1 MFFARRDNEAIH
13 ELEKENRQ
21 LKERLSDTQ
30 KDLHFAQE
38 ALANAPQED
47 KSQQQNTLN
56 QLWLQSNDSI
66 STVQQDLAR
75 STATLTDSRNEFEQS
90 QAMFDQIMGLLGT
103 TTQTTSTISKDTS
116 EVASAV
122 SNLKNVTEGINGF
135 VSMIQGISEQ
145 TNLLAL
151 NAAIEAARAGEQGR
165 GFAVVADEV
174 RSLAQRSAE
183 ATNEIAALINKVN
196 TEMDN
201 VVGGIDRVGEKS
213 HKVSSNTQDIEQ
225 TTGNLVGLAKK
236 MFGVIDQSTDE
247 AFIQTVKMDH
257 MAWKLEVY
265 KVLLGQ
271 SHSSANDLTSAEQC
285 RLGQWCAGSE
295 GSQKYAGH
303 SAFRGLEAPHAEVH
317 AQGKNAL
324 NAFHRG
330 DLQESLSCAQK
341 MESASH
347 QVSSHLDRLAD
358 SMRRG

>member
-1 MFFARRDNEAIH
+1 MFFGRGKQEALD
-13 ELEKENRQ
+13 ELERENRE
-21 LKERLSDTQ
+21 LKERLSQ
-30 KDLHFAQE
+30 LQQE
-38 ALANAPQED
+38 LSAAEKKAAELP
-47 KSQQQNTLN
+47 KSNNDGQINELS
-56 QLWLQSNDSI
+56 QLWVQSSGALNGI
-66 STVQQDLAR
+66 QQDLAR
-75 STATLTDSRNEFEQS
+75 SAENLTESRTEFEQS

-103 TTQTTSTISKDTS
+103 TTSTTSTISRDTS
-116 EVASAV
+116 EVATAV
-122 SNLKNVTEGINGF
+122 NNLKSVTEGINGF

-201 VVGGIDRVGEKS
+201 VVSGIDRVGEKS
-213 HKVSSNTQDIEQ
+213 HTVSANTQGIEE
-225 TTGNLVGLAKK
+225 TTSNLVALAKR
-236 MFGVIDQSTDE
+236 MFGVIDSSTDD
-247 AFIQTVKMDH
+247 AFVQTVKMDH

-271 SHSSANDLTSAEQC
+271 SKSTASDLSDSSQC
-285 RLGQWCAGSE
+285 RLGQWLAHGES
-295 GSQKYAGH
+295 SKKYA
-303 SAFRGLEAPHAEVH
+303 SKAFKGIDAPHKELH
-317 AQGKNAL
+317 QQGRNAL

-330 DLQESLSCAQK
+330 DLAEAMKNVKQ

-347 QVSSHLDRLAD
+347 QIMQQLDRAAD
-358 SMRRG
+358 SRR